1 MLTSARH
8 SRSLG
13 MAHLN
18 RAPRLRGG
26 YALAALRI
34 RAIWRGGFIV
44 KPIPHPKNNAKY
56 SYFRAFYPHIA
67 VQNRLRP
74 IDFQHEI

>member
-34 RAIWRGGFIV
+34 RAAYRGGFIV
-44 KPIPHPKNNAKY
+44 KPMPHPKNNAKY
-56 SYFRAFYPHIA
+56 PYFRAFYPHIA
-67 VQNRLRP
+67 VVSKSKRV
-74 IDFQHEI
+74 F